1 MPLTAGSPDD
11 QPLGGAVADAVAL
24 ARDASP
30 LFLFNHAV
38 RTHAWALEFA
48 RLDRIEHDPELL
60 YVGALLHD
68 LGLTERFDGPRCFE
82 NESAAAAADFA
93 RQHGWDDLRTE
104 RLANAI
110 RLHAHPRVIPE
121 DGAEGYLLSE
131 ATSCDVRGYRL
142 AELPRAT
149 VDSIIARYPRLDFAD
164 GFIALFE
171 AQARVKPGCL
181 ADLYLQGGL
190 ADRIRAAPFPA

>member
-1 MPLTAGSPDD
+1 LPAGPSAD
-11 QPLGGAVADAVAL
+11 QAHGGVGADALAL
-24 ARDASP
+24 ARESSP
-30 LFLFNHAV
+30 PFLFNHAV

-48 RLDRIEHDPELL
+48 RLDGVEHDPELL

-68 LGLTERFDGPRCFE
+68 LGLTDRFDGPRCFE
-82 NESAAAAADFA
+82 NESAAAAVDFA
-93 RQHGWDDLRTE
+93 RQHGWDDLRSE

-131 ATSCDVRGYRL
+131 ATSCDVRGHRL
-142 AELPRAT
+142 PELPRAT
-149 VDSIIARYPRLDFAD
+149 VESVIARYPRLDFAD

-171 AQARVKPGCL
+171 AQAVAKPGCL
-181 ADLYLQGGL
+181 ADLYLQRGL
-190 ADRIRAAPFPA
+190 ADRIRAAPFAD

>member
-1 MPLTAGSPDD
+1 VAAGPSAD
-11 QPLGGAVADAVAL
+11 QPLVGAVADATAL
-24 ARDASP
+24 ARSSSP
-30 LFLFNHAV
+30 PFPFNHAV

-48 RLDRIEHDPELL
+48 RLDGIEHDPELL
-60 YVGALLHD
+60 HVGALLHD
-68 LGLTERFDGPRCFE
+68 LGLTPRFDGPRCFE
-82 NESAAAAADFA
+82 NESAAAADDFA
-93 RQHGWDDLRTE
+93 RRHGWDEVRSE

-110 RLHAHPRVIPE
+110 RLHAHLRVIPQ

-131 ATSCDVRGYRL
+131 ATSRDVRGYRL

-149 VDSIIARYPRLDFAD
+149 VESVIARYPRLDFAD

-171 AQARVKPGCL
+171 AQALAKPGCL

-190 ADRIRAAPFPA
+190 ADRIRAAPFAD